1 MRTTVSN
8 CFGSTLPVRLALQ
21 YMKPGIKKIICG
33 FFVLHSFVA
42 MAQRDSIH
50 APVMDS
56 VYPGDP
62 ALVRTDTVPAIRFGL
77 HGNLVNDDPVYN
89 PKAPGWL
96 VSARVLSSN
105 VFNWALNRYYF
116 KQDWTSSGPRD
127 WKKNFQRSPEWD
139 NDNFGIN
146 FLGHPHTG
154 SFYFNVARS
163 NGMGFWQS
171 LPYTFQGSLVWEW
184 LGENERPSYND
195 LVNTPLSGA
204 FLGEVFYRIASSLY
218 DDRQRGAV
226 RIARESMAAI
236 MNPTRAFNRLTSGK
250 ISRVVAREV
259 YQKEPLRIAANGGV
273 HIVNPGRDRFN
284 NFDNRQTNFT
294 MSMQIDY
301 GDPFETRKRKPFDVF
316 RFQVELSEGDDE
328 KLIDNVMGFGL
339 LHGKTIR
346 KRKLIGFFQ
355 HYDYWR
361 YNEVFELSSMGF
373 GAGMMHKIPMGKKTL
388 FQTNL
393 HAAIVPLA
401 GNNNPF
407 LPDSTEGKAYN
418 FGGGLQSKLEGFFD
432 FNQRLFLGV
441 KTYHYLIT
449 NYTGEAGNSL
459 VGIIKPSIVLKVI
472 DRFHIGFEHHIY
484 HNDRYR
490 PGGRDKFHISRTEQ
504 KVFMQWRL
512 REY

>member
-1 MRTTVSN
+1 MKTDKSLFGYWWHTVLALPFMNFFIRNIITAVLLLCGTCLHAQDTIPDTVIVRDS
-8 CFGSTLPVRLALQ
+8 LPVE
-21 YMKPGIKKIICG
+21 KGI
-33 FFVLHSFVA
+33 
-42 MAQRDSIH
+42 
-50 APVMDS
+50 
-56 VYPGDP
+56 
-62 ALVRTDTVPAIRFGL
+62 
-77 HGNLVNDDPVYN
+77 HGNLLNDDPVYN

-96 VSARVLSSN
+96 VSTRVLSSN

-139 NDNFGIN
+139 DDNFGIN

-154 SFYFNVARS
+154 SFYYNVARS
-163 NGMGFWQS
+163 NGFGFWQS
-171 LPYTFQGSLVWEW
+171 LPYTIQGSLVWEW

-195 LVNTPLSGA
+195 LINTPLSGA
-204 FLGEVFYRIASSLY
+204 FLGEVFYRISSSLY
-218 DDRQRGAV
+218 DDSKRGAV

-250 ISRVVAREV
+250 LTRVVQQEV
-259 YQKEPLRIAANGGV
+259 YQKEPLRILANGGI
-273 HIVNPGRDRFN
+273 HIVNPGPDRFN
-284 NFDNRQTNFT
+284 NYDDKQTNLT

-301 GDPFETRKRKPFDVF
+301 GDPFEIRSRKPFDVF
-316 RFQVELSEGDDE
+316 RFQVELSEGDDD

-339 LHGKTIR
+339 LHGKT
-346 KRKLIGFFQ
+346 KRNRLAGFFQ

-373 GAGMMHKIPMGKKTL
+373 GAGMMHRIPLGSKTI

-418 FGGGLQSKLEGFFD
+418 FGGGLQSKLEGFLD
-432 FNQRLFLGV
+432 INQRLYLGV
-441 KTYHYLIT
+441 KTYHYFIN
-449 NYTGEAGNSL
+449 NYTGEPGRSL
-459 VGIIKPSIVLKVI
+459 VGIIKPSVALRII

-490 PGGRDKFHISRTEQ
+490 PDGGEKFHISRTEQ
-504 KVFMQWRL
+504 KIFMQWRL
-512 REY
+512 WEY